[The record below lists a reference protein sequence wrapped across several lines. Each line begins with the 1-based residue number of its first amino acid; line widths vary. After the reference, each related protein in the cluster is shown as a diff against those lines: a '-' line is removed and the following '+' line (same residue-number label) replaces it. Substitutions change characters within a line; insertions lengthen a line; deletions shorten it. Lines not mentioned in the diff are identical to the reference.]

1 MATKVQMV
9 ETVRTQPENCGNCVH
24 SFFEIKKGLPILKCE
39 GDRKVHAPE
48 SRPCLIWGP
57 KNRRA
62 K

>member
-1 MATKVQMV
+1 MTE

-24 SFFEIKKGLPILKCE
+24 SFFDIKKGLPILKCE

-48 SRPCLIWGP
+48 SRACLIWGP
-57 KNRRA
+57 KRRA